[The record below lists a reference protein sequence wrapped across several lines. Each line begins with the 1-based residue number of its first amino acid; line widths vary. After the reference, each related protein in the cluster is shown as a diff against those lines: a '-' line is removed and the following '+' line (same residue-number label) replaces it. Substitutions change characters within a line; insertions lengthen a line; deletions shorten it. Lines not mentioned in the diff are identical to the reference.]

1 MTIRECPREQE
12 VMESVSCGRWPDH
25 VPADLRQHVTQCSL
39 CAGVVEVALALHE
52 DHEALSLNARVPPP
66 GLVWWRAEIRAR
78 QEAMRSASR
87 PITLFQAFGGACA
100 VGVFLALLSRA
111 WPWLKNTI
119 SLIDVSAF
127 SFAEWSMLLALALVI
142 LIIAPV
148 AMYLVLSD
156 E

>member
-1 MTIRECPREQE
+1 MNIHECPREQE
-12 VMESVSCGRWPDH
+12 VMESVSRGGWPDH
-25 VPADLRQHVTQCSL
+25 SPADLREHVPQCSL
-39 CAGVVEVALALHE
+39 CASVVEVALALHE

-78 QEAMRSASR
+78 QDAMRTASW
-87 PITLFQAFGGACA
+87 PMTLVQAFGGACTA
-100 VGVFLALLSRA
+100 GVALALLSRA
-111 WPWLKNTI
+111 WPWLKNTL

-127 SFAEWSMLLALALVI
+127 SFSEWSMLLALALVI

>member
-1 MTIRECPREQE
+1 MNTCECLREQE
-12 VMESVSCGRWPDH
+12 VMDSVACGRWPERA
-25 VPADLRQHVTQCSL
+25 PADLREHLAHCAL
-39 CAGVVEVALALHE
+39 CASVLEVALALHE
-52 DHEALSLNARVPPP
+52 EHDILYLNARVPPP
-66 GLVWWRAEIRAR
+66 GLVWWRAELRAR

-87 PITLFQAFGGACA
+87 PMTLVQAFGGACA
-100 VGVFLALLSRA
+100 FGVALALLSRA

-119 SLIDVSAF
+119 AIVDVADF
-127 SFAEWSMLLALALVI
+127 SFSEWSVLLAAALLI